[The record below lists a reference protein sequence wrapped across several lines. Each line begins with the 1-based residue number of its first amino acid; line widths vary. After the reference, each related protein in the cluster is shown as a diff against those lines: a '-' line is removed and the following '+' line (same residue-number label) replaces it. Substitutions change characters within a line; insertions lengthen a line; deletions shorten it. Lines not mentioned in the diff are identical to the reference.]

1 MRNWGAGR
9 PERRI
14 RPAPGAFFSGRMS
27 SPRWLRTGVK
37 VAAILALAAGSAA
50 ITRASLG
57 YFGDEMPP
65 FVIEKLPLPH
75 EEMWLWVLKVH
86 VLAAAICLPSCLL
99 LVSTTVVRRLSWF
112 HRWLGRITGP
122 LALFALVPS
131 GAYLA
136 LFAKGGLASTIGF
149 LLSGSIIAVAMVLG
163 VVTARKRRFLE
174 HRRWML
180 HVLAQMSVAVTSR
193 AMLFGFDAAGV
204 DERTAYLVSLWLP
217 VLGSF
222 VVVELLSTRAR
233 ALASARRR
241 HAAASPAP
249 RAASAPTAISA

>member
-1 MRNWGAGR
+1 M
-9 PERRI
+9 
-14 RPAPGAFFSGRMS
+14 
-27 SPRWLRTGVK
+27 K
-37 VAAILALAAGSAA
+37 VAAILALAAGSAT

-57 YFGDEMPP
+57 YFGEDMPP

-86 VLAAAICLPSCLL
+86 VLAAAICLPACLL
-99 LVSTTVVRRLSWF
+99 LLSTTVLRRLSWF
-112 HRWLGRITGP
+112 HRWLGRVTGP
-122 LALFALVPS
+122 LTLLALVPS

-136 LFAKGGLASTIGF
+136 LYAKGGIASTVGF
-149 LLSGSIIAVAMVLG
+149 LLSGGIIAVAMVLG
-163 VVTARKRRFLE
+163 VVTARTRRFVE

-193 AMLFGFDAAGV
+193 AMLFGFDAAAV

-217 VLGSF
+217 VVGSF
-222 VVVELLSTRAR
+222 LLVELMSTRAR

-241 HAAASPAP
+241 PAPAAP